1 MIILRSSQTTG
12 HELLYIIL
20 YNKTIFKEDIRMQK
34 LLVLLNGLITKYKI
48 SEADVKTLQAAMSE
62 IEGSLSDEFD
72 YEETK
77 DKEDK
82 DTDVD
87 KDSMK

>member
-1 MIILRSSQTTG
+1 MQ
-12 HELLYIIL
+12 ELL
-20 YNKTIFKEDIRMQK
+20 E
-34 LLVLLNGLITKYKI
+34 LLNGLITKYKI
-48 SEADVKTLQAAMSE
+48 SEDDVKSLQKAMSD

-82 DTDVD
+82 DTSE
-87 KDSMK
+87 DSMK

>member
-1 MIILRSSQTTG
+1 
-12 HELLYIIL
+12 
-20 YNKTIFKEDIRMQK
+20 MQK
-34 LLVLLNGLITKYKI
+34 LLELLNGLITKYKI
-48 SEADVKTLQAAMSE
+48 SEEDVKTLQAAMSE

>member
-1 MIILRSSQTTG
+1 
-12 HELLYIIL
+12 
-20 YNKTIFKEDIRMQK
+20 MQK

-48 SEADVKTLQAAMSE
+48 SDEDVKTLQAAMSE

>member
-1 MIILRSSQTTG
+1 
-12 HELLYIIL
+12 
-20 YNKTIFKEDIRMQK
+20 MQK
-34 LLVLLNGLITKYKI
+34 LLELLNGLITKYKI
-48 SEADVKTLQAAMSE
+48 SEEDVKTLQAAMSE

-87 KDSMK
+87 KDQ

>member
-1 MIILRSSQTTG
+1 
-12 HELLYIIL
+12 
-20 YNKTIFKEDIRMQK
+20 MQK
-34 LLVLLNGLITKYKI
+34 LLELLNGLITKYKI

-72 YEETK
+72 YKET
-77 DKEDK
+77 K

>member
-1 MIILRSSQTTG
+1 MQ
-12 HELLYIIL
+12 ELL
-20 YNKTIFKEDIRMQK
+20 E
-34 LLVLLNGLITKYKI
+34 LLNGLITKYKI
-48 SEADVKTLQAAMSE
+48 SEEDVKSLQKAMSD
-62 IEGSLSDEFD
+62 IEGSLSNEFD

>member
-1 MIILRSSQTTG
+1 
-12 HELLYIIL
+12 
-20 YNKTIFKEDIRMQK
+20 MQK
-34 LLVLLNGLITKYKI
+34 LLELLNGLITKYKI
-48 SEADVKTLQAAMSE
+48 SEEDVKTLQAAMSE
-62 IEGSLSDEFD
+62 IEGSLSDEFS

>member
-1 MIILRSSQTTG
+1 
-12 HELLYIIL
+12 
-20 YNKTIFKEDIRMQK
+20 MQK
-34 LLVLLNGLITKYKI
+34 LLELLNGLITKYQI
-48 SEADVKTLQAAMSE
+48 SEEDVKTLQAAMSE

-77 DKEDK
+77 DEETK
-82 DTDVD
+82 DTDVN

>member
-1 MIILRSSQTTG
+1 
-12 HELLYIIL
+12 
-20 YNKTIFKEDIRMQK
+20 MQK

-82 DTDVD
+82 DTSE
-87 KDSMK
+87 DSMK

>member
-1 MIILRSSQTTG
+1 
-12 HELLYIIL
+12 
-20 YNKTIFKEDIRMQK
+20 MQK
-34 LLVLLNGLITKYKI
+34 LVEFLNGLITKYKI

-82 DTDVD
+82 DTSE
-87 KDSMK
+87 DSMK

>member
-1 MIILRSSQTTG
+1 
-12 HELLYIIL
+12 
-20 YNKTIFKEDIRMQK
+20 MQK

-48 SEADVKTLQAAMSE
+48 SEEDVKTLQAAMSE

>member
-1 MIILRSSQTTG
+1 
-12 HELLYIIL
+12 
-20 YNKTIFKEDIRMQK
+20 MQK

-48 SEADVKTLQAAMSE
+48 SEEDVKTLQAAMSE
-62 IEGSLSDEFD
+62 IEGSLSDEFN

-77 DKEDK
+77 NKETK

>member
-1 MIILRSSQTTG
+1 
-12 HELLYIIL
+12 
-20 YNKTIFKEDIRMQK
+20 MQK
-34 LLVLLNGLITKYKI
+34 LLELLNGLITKYKI
-48 SEADVKTLQAAMSE
+48 SEDDVKSLQKAMSD

-82 DTDVD
+82 DTSE
-87 KDSMK
+87 DSMK

>member
-1 MIILRSSQTTG
+1 
-12 HELLYIIL
+12 
-20 YNKTIFKEDIRMQK
+20 MQK
-34 LLVLLNGLITKYKI
+34 LLELLNGLITKYKI
-48 SEADVKTLQAAMSE
+48 SEEDVKTLQAAMSE

-72 YEETK
+72 YEEDK

>member
-1 MIILRSSQTTG
+1 
-12 HELLYIIL
+12 
-20 YNKTIFKEDIRMQK
+20 MQK
-34 LLVLLNGLITKYKI
+34 LLELLNGLITKYKI
-48 SEADVKTLQAAMSE
+48 SEEDVKTLQAAMSE

-87 KDSMK
+87 KDSMN

>member
-1 MIILRSSQTTG
+1 L
-12 HELLYIIL
+12 
-20 YNKTIFKEDIRMQK
+20 KKEDIRMQK
-34 LLVLLNGLITKYKI
+34 LLELLNGLITKYKI
-48 SEADVKTLQAAMSE
+48 SEEDVKTLQAAMSE

-77 DKEDK
+77 DKEGK

>member
-1 MIILRSSQTTG
+1 
-12 HELLYIIL
+12 
-20 YNKTIFKEDIRMQK
+20 MQK

>member
-1 MIILRSSQTTG
+1 
-12 HELLYIIL
+12 
-20 YNKTIFKEDIRMQK
+20 MQK
-34 LLVLLNGLITKYKI
+34 LLELLNGLITKYKI
-48 SEADVKTLQAAMSE
+48 SEEDVKTLQSAMSE

>member
-1 MIILRSSQTTG
+1 
-12 HELLYIIL
+12 
-20 YNKTIFKEDIRMQK
+20 MQK
-34 LLVLLNGLITKYKI
+34 LLELLNGLITKYKI
-48 SEADVKTLQAAMSE
+48 SEEDVKTLQAAMSE
-62 IEGSLSDEFD
+62 VEGSLSDEFD

>member
-1 MIILRSSQTTG
+1 
-12 HELLYIIL
+12 
-20 YNKTIFKEDIRMQK
+20 MQK
-34 LLVLLNGLITKYKI
+34 LLELLNVLITKYKI
-48 SEADVKTLQAAMSE
+48 SEEDVKTLQAAMSE

-82 DTDVD
+82 DTSE
-87 KDSMK
+87 DSMK

>member
-1 MIILRSSQTTG
+1 
-12 HELLYIIL
+12 
-20 YNKTIFKEDIRMQK
+20 MQK
-34 LLVLLNGLITKYKI
+34 LLNLLNGLITKYKI
-48 SEADVKTLQAAMSE
+48 SEEDVKTLQAAMSE

-77 DKEDK
+77 DKENK
-82 DTDVD
+82 DTDVN

>member
-20 YNKTIFKEDIRMQK
+20 YTTIFKEDIRMQK
-34 LLVLLNGLITKYKI
+34 LLELLNGLITKYKI
-48 SEADVKTLQAAMSE
+48 SEEDVKTLQAAMSE

>member
-1 MIILRSSQTTG
+1 
-12 HELLYIIL
+12 
-20 YNKTIFKEDIRMQK
+20 MQK
-34 LLVLLNGLITKYKI
+34 LLELLNGLIRKYKI
-48 SEADVKTLQAAMSE
+48 SEEDVKTLQAAMSE

-87 KDSMK
+87 KD

>member
-1 MIILRSSQTTG
+1 
-12 HELLYIIL
+12 
-20 YNKTIFKEDIRMQK
+20 MQK
-34 LLVLLNGLITKYKI
+34 LLELLNGLITKYKI
-48 SEADVKTLQAAMSE
+48 SEEDVKTLQAAMSE

-82 DTDVD
+82 NTDVD

>member
-1 MIILRSSQTTG
+1 
-12 HELLYIIL
+12 
-20 YNKTIFKEDIRMQK
+20 MQK

-48 SEADVKTLQAAMSE
+48 SEEDVKTLQAAMSE

-82 DTDVD
+82 NTDVD

>member
-1 MIILRSSQTTG
+1 
-12 HELLYIIL
+12 
-20 YNKTIFKEDIRMQK
+20 MQK
-34 LLVLLNGLITKYKI
+34 LLELLNGLITKYKI
-48 SEADVKTLQAAMSE
+48 SEEDVKTLQAAMSE
-62 IEGSLSDEFD
+62 IEGSLSDEFN

-77 DKEDK
+77 NKETK

>member
-1 MIILRSSQTTG
+1 
-12 HELLYIIL
+12 
-20 YNKTIFKEDIRMQK
+20 MQK
-34 LLVLLNGLITKYKI
+34 LLELLNGLITKYKI
-48 SEADVKTLQAAMSE
+48 SEEDVKTLQAAMSE

-82 DTDVD
+82 DTSE
-87 KDSMK
+87 DSPGVYTSSLEL

>member
-1 MIILRSSQTTG
+1 M
-12 HELLYIIL
+12 
-20 YNKTIFKEDIRMQK
+20 RMQK

-48 SEADVKTLQAAMSE
+48 SEEDVKTLQAAMSE

-82 DTDVD
+82 NTDVD

>member
-1 MIILRSSQTTG
+1 
-12 HELLYIIL
+12 
-20 YNKTIFKEDIRMQK
+20 MQK
-34 LLVLLNGLITKYKI
+34 LLELLNELITKYKI
-48 SEADVKTLQAAMSE
+48 SEEDVKTLQAAMSE

>member
-1 MIILRSSQTTG
+1 
-12 HELLYIIL
+12 
-20 YNKTIFKEDIRMQK
+20 MQK
-34 LLVLLNGLITKYKI
+34 LLELFNGLITKYKI
-48 SEADVKTLQAAMSE
+48 SEEDVKTLQAAMSE

>member
-1 MIILRSSQTTG
+1 
-12 HELLYIIL
+12 
-20 YNKTIFKEDIRMQK
+20 MQK
-34 LLVLLNGLITKYKI
+34 LLELLNGLITKYKI

-62 IEGSLSDEFD
+62 IEGSLSDEFN

>member
-1 MIILRSSQTTG
+1 
-12 HELLYIIL
+12 
-20 YNKTIFKEDIRMQK
+20 MQK
-34 LLVLLNGLITKYKI
+34 LLELLNGLITKYKI
-48 SEADVKTLQAAMSE
+48 SDEDVKTLQAAMSE

>member
-1 MIILRSSQTTG
+1 
-12 HELLYIIL
+12 
-20 YNKTIFKEDIRMQK
+20 MQK
-34 LLVLLNGLITKYKI
+34 LLELLNGLITKYKI
-48 SEADVKTLQAAMSE
+48 SEEDVKTLQAAMSE

-82 DTDVD
+82 DTSE
-87 KDSMK
+87 DSMK

>member
-1 MIILRSSQTTG
+1 
-12 HELLYIIL
+12 
-20 YNKTIFKEDIRMQK
+20 MQK
-34 LLVLLNGLITKYKI
+34 LLELLNGLITKYKI
-48 SEADVKTLQAAMSE
+48 SEEDVKTLQAAMSE

-77 DKEDK
+77 DK

-87 KDSMK
+87 KDSIK

>member
-1 MIILRSSQTTG
+1 
-12 HELLYIIL
+12 
-20 YNKTIFKEDIRMQK
+20 MQK
-34 LLVLLNGLITKYKI
+34 LLELLNGLITKYKI
-48 SEADVKTLQAAMSE
+48 SEEDVKTLQAAMSE

-77 DKEDK
+77 NKEDK
-82 DTDVD
+82 NTDVN

>member
-1 MIILRSSQTTG
+1 
-12 HELLYIIL
+12 
-20 YNKTIFKEDIRMQK
+20 MQK
-34 LLVLLNGLITKYKI
+34 LLQLLNGLITKYKI
-48 SEADVKTLQAAMSE
+48 SEEDVKTLQAAMSE